1 MDFRVNTF
9 TIVNRAFCSD
19 KKNLKDM
26 CDSYYIVFSS
36 WGEG

>member
-19 KKNLKDM
+19 KKNIKI
-26 CDSYYIVFSS
+26 CVIAII
-36 WGEG
+36 